1 MLLHLQAN
9 LSILRPS
16 QKSLVAAES
25 STSQILLLIVFHA
38 LNLFALKLSK
48 SREAKEGGCELNLKK
63 GELQCHGSREGKKKA
78 FMEKNKKVLWL
89 CLHKEKKRNF
99 FLRHQSVNQKEE
111 ITRRSETSSSF
122 RNAILGDIFVDASR
136 CLYCKTC
143 QSFCAL
149 LLRIYVKCWANIF
162 SDIGMLCKFR
172 RVYFF
177 RKKFFW
183 TDKMSELYFFKPV
196 FTWVTSAATFYF
208 NSLEIGF

>member
-78 FMEKNKKVLWL
+78 FMEKKQESSLVVFIR
-89 CLHKEKKRNF
+89 KKRET
-99 FLRHQSVNQKEE
+99 FLKHQSVYQKEE

-149 LLRIYVKCWANIF
+149 LLRIYVKC
-162 SDIGMLCKFR
+162 
-172 RVYFF
+172 
-177 RKKFFW
+177 
-183 TDKMSELYFFKPV
+183 
-196 FTWVTSAATFYF
+196 
-208 NSLEIGF
+208 

>member
-78 FMEKNKKVLWL
+78 FMEKTRKVFG
-89 CLHKEKKRNF
+89 CLHKGKKEKL
-99 FLRHQSVNQKEE
+99 FLRHQSVYQKEE
-111 ITRRSETSSSF
+111 ITRRSETYSSF
-122 RNAILGDIFVDASR
+122 RNAI
-136 CLYCKTC
+136 
-143 QSFCAL
+143 
-149 LLRIYVKCWANIF
+149 
-162 SDIGMLCKFR
+162 
-172 RVYFF
+172 
-177 RKKFFW
+177 
-183 TDKMSELYFFKPV
+183 
-196 FTWVTSAATFYF
+196 
-208 NSLEIGF
+208 

>member
-78 FMEKNKKVLWL
+78 FMEKTRKVFLVVFIRK
-89 CLHKEKKRNF
+89 KEKNF
-99 FLRHQSVNQKEE
+99 FETSIGVSE
-111 ITRRSETSSSF
+111 RRSQERKRPPLLSEMPFRVTYSSMH
-122 RNAILGDIFVDASR
+122 RDA
-136 CLYCKTC
+136 
-143 QSFCAL
+143 FIA
-149 LLRIYVKCWANIF
+149 
-162 SDIGMLCKFR
+162 R
-172 RVYFF
+172 RVKVSVPYC
-177 RKKFFW
+177 
-183 TDKMSELYFFKPV
+183 SEFMLSVEPIFLV
-196 FTWVTSAATFYF
+196 
-208 NSLEIGF
+208 I

>member
-99 FLRHQSVNQKEE
+99 FWDINRCIRKK
-111 ITRRSETSSSF
+111 RSQEGVRPTLLSEMPFRVTYSSMH
-122 RNAILGDIFVDASR
+122 RDA
-136 CLYCKTC
+136 
-143 QSFCAL
+143 FIA
-149 LLRIYVKCWANIF
+149 
-162 SDIGMLCKFR
+162 R
-172 RVYFF
+172 RVKVSVPYC
-177 RKKFFW
+177 
-183 TDKMSELYFFKPV
+183 SEFMLSVEPIFLV
-196 FTWVTSAATFYF
+196 
-208 NSLEIGF
+208 I